1 MSNTHFYH
9 PHTIYTRL
17 NDVFEEGNYKDKEDF
32 SPDNFIKPNLIGK
45 VMEQNRKALNKEIKN
60 KNNKYN
66 DDYLKKKYINK
77 ELIESWIEAI
87 KTSKSQN
94 NLFIN
99 YTI

>member
-1 MSNTHFYH
+1 
-9 PHTIYTRL
+9 
-17 NDVFEEGNYKDKEDF
+17 
-32 SPDNFIKPNLIGK
+32 
-45 VMEQNRKALNKEIKN
+45 MEQNRKALNKEINN

-66 DDYLKKKYINK
+66 DDYLKKKYVNK